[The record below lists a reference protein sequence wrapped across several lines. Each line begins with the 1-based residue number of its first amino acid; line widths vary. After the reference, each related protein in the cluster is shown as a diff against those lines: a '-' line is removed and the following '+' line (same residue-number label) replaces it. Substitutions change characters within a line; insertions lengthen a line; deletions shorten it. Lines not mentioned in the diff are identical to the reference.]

1 MGEIADR
8 VSLWGVFGVVLL
20 VAGAASAGLIVVL
33 RPLLLRYALAR
44 PNARSSHSQPTPQ
57 GGGIAVL
64 AATLA
69 ATWLGVLLAMS
80 LMPFGLTRLIAL
92 SAAALILALIC

>member
-1 MGEIADR
+1 MEDG
-8 VSLWGVFGVVLL
+8 GPGMPVLGL
-20 VAGAASAGLIVVL
+20 VLIVAAAVSAMLIVAL

-44 PNARSSHSQPTPQ
+44 PNARSSHREPTPQ

-69 ATWLGVLLAMS
+69 ATWLGVALATS

-92 SAAALILALIC
+92 SAAALMLALIGA